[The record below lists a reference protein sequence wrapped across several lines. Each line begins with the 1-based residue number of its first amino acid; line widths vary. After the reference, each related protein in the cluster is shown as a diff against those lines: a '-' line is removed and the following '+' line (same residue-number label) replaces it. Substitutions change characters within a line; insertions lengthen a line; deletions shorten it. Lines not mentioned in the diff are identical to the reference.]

1 MTGTDSAKEEWDGAG
16 PLGVSYAGFGR
27 RLLANLIDGVLMA
40 AWMIPALFYFY
51 GDKLW
56 TDPHLIMGP
65 ADFIISWV
73 LPMIG
78 ILVLWDRKQ
87 GTVGKLLLGLRIVDA
102 ETLMPLSRKQE
113 LIRYFGYFLS
123 TLPLGLGF
131 LWIVADARKQGFH
144 DRLAGS
150 VVIWAPSSA
159 SRGRP

>member
-1 MTGTDSAKEEWDGAG
+1 
-16 PLGVSYAGFGR
+16 
-27 RLLANLIDGVLMA
+27 MA
-40 AWMIPALFYFY
+40 AWMMPALYYFY
-51 GDKLW
+51 GDALL

-78 ILVLWDRKQ
+78 VLVLWDRKQ

-113 LIRYFGYFLS
+113 LIRYLGYFFS

-131 LWIVADARKQGFH
+131 LWILVDARKQGFH

-150 VVIWAPSSA
+150 VVIQIPSKA
-159 SRGRP
+159 SRRRP